1 MASLWLLS
9 GQILQNGTCIAV
21 SQCPCVYHGTAY
33 PLGHVLEQGCSV
45 WLETSNF
52 HSFTPKTLNKK
63 HASPISNQLMIT
75 VADNRKP
82 GFLSNVLNS

>member
-1 MASLWLLS
+1 MIFMTTADFMASLSVWLLS
-9 GQILQNGTCIAV
+9 GLILQNGTCIAV

-52 HSFTPKTLNKK
+52 HSFTPKTLNKTFV
-63 HASPISNQLMIT
+63 SPI
-75 VADNRKP
+75 
-82 GFLSNVLNS
+82 FLTS